1 MKKIGI
7 ILSML
12 LIIFLISCNNDEKEI
27 KNKKPITIYY
37 VGDSEYRGYNPIT
50 SEHDVKIEDN
60 ETYTRVTVDEL
71 DFNNLPYKDYMLN
84 VEYYSDEY
92 FKEEYTKDNYINGDD
107 LFLKY
112 DYYYIIT
119 TMELSF
125 IMSVAINSIPFTIP
139 YYIQTYL
146 GKYEDAYVALLGGN
160 MVGDAINKEYLGDLV
175 IYHNSLEQIEVFYD
189 CYEKIYLEEAYE
201 QGIIDDKEAK
211 EIVNIWYIYY
221 NANDFYNFGHY
232 DESN

>member
-27 KNKKPITIYY
+27 ENKKPITIYY
-37 VGDSEYRGYNPIT
+37 VGDSEYSGYNPIT

-84 VEYYSDEY
+84 VKYYSDEY

-119 TMELSF
+119 LPILSF
-125 IMSVAINSIPFTIP
+125 VCNSWNKFNPYMP
-139 YYIQTYL
+139 VYYITSYL
-146 GKYEDAYVALLGGN
+146 GKYDEAYIVTIGGD
-160 MVGDAINKEYLGDLV
+160 MVGDSYNREYLGDLIIFHTELVYTFVCYGDFDV
-175 IYHNSLEQIEVFYD
+175 ITI
-189 CYEKIYLEEAYE
+189 EEAYE
-201 QGIIDDKEAK
+201 QGMIDEKEAR
-211 EIVNIWYIYY
+211 EVVNIWYIYY
-221 NANDFYNFGHY
+221 NADNFYNYGV
-232 DESN
+232 S